1 MLLSVVSNVIDWA
14 KGVNP
19 SSVAL
24 FVAGWGSV
32 LLTLT
37 SVVGRIKSN
46 LKINENN
53 TKATVKEMRDET
65 VAEVT
70 TLRTKLEV
78 LKEELKFE
86 LNELKEREVETDA
99 KLTRIMQKDP
109 ISKYKYGEVKEY
121 APQVATYVTEKVV
134 EEVKQ
139 EVETTPLAETTPL
152 LKKKRKAKT
161 SFVD

>member
-1 MLLSVVSNVIDWA
+1 MLLSVLNEVIDWA

-19 SSVAL
+19 SNVAL

-46 LKINENN
+46 LKINETN
-53 TKATVKEMRDET
+53 TKASVKEMRDET
-65 VAEVT
+65 IAEVT
-70 TLRTKLEV
+70 SLKTELNV

-99 KLTRIMQKDP
+99 KLTRIMKKDP

-121 APQVATYVTEKVV
+121 APQVTNYVAEKVV
-134 EEVKQ
+134 EEVKE
-139 EVETTPLAETTPL
+139 EVEATHLVETTPL